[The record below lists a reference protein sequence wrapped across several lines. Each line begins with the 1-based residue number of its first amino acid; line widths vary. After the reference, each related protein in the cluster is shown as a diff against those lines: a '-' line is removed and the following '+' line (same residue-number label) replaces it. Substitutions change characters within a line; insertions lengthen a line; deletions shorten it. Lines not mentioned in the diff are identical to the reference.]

1 MIAQE
6 GCAKYNWSPIA
17 QKAFE
22 SVKQALTQAPVLK
35 LPDFTQQFVVQIDA
49 CDKGIGA
56 VLLQQGHPISFLS
69 KALEPRAQAL
79 STYEKE
85 CLAILLA
92 VQKWRPYL
100 KHPEFIIQ
108 TDHRSLVYLGEQQ
121 LTTSIQHKAFVK
133 LMGLQYKIQ
142 YKKGA
147 ENIVA
152 DALSRQ
158 EVAEEFGAISSG
170 KPRWMEIVIEG
181 YADNAEAQRL
191 LTSLSLNPEGEP
203 VFQLTDEYL
212 GGRERFGWGII

>member
-1 MIAQE
+1 MWSPLAQE
-6 GCAKYNWSPIA
+6 
-17 QKAFE
+17 AFD
-22 SVKQALTQAPVLK
+22 SVKQALTQAPVLR
-35 LPDFTQQFVVQIDA
+35 LPDFTQQFVVQTDA

-56 VLLQQGHPISFLS
+56 VLLQQGHLISFLS
-69 KALEPRAQAL
+69 KALGPRAQAL

-92 VQKWRPYL
+92 IQRWRTYL
-100 KHPEFIIQ
+100 QHEEFIIQ

-142 YKKGA
+142 YKKGV

-158 EVAEEFGAISSG
+158 KVDDALGAISSG
-170 KPRWMEIVIEG
+170 QPRWMEIVIDG
-181 YADNAEAQRL
+181 YAKNAEAQRL
-191 LTSLSLNPEGEP
+191 LTSFKSESRRRTRVSVN
-203 VFQLTDEYL
+203 
-212 GGRERFGWGII
+212 

>member
-1 MIAQE
+1 MWSPLAQE
-6 GCAKYNWSPIA
+6 
-17 QKAFE
+17 AFD
-22 SVKQALTQAPVLK
+22 SIKQALTQAPVLR
-35 LPDFTQQFVVQIDA
+35 LPDFTQQFVVQTDA

-56 VLLQQGHPISFLS
+56 VLLQQGHLISFLS
-69 KALEPRAQAL
+69 KALGPRAQAL

-92 VQKWRPYL
+92 IQRWRTYL
-100 KHPEFIIQ
+100 QHEEFIIQ

-142 YKKGA
+142 YKKGV

-158 EVAEEFGAISSG
+158 KVDDALGAISSG
-170 KPRWMEIVIEG
+170 QPRWMEIVIDG
-181 YADNAEAQRL
+181 YAKNAEAQRL
-191 LTSLSLNPEGEP
+191 LTSFKSESRRRTRVSVN
-203 VFQLTDEYL
+203 
-212 GGRERFGWGII
+212 